1 MIRVEIKYRG
11 RVKMVSIETWF
22 DGLQADEFGSHRVMP
37 PRRAGKEEIKQRFDI
52 VFDRILAE
60 FGFE

>member
-1 MIRVEIKYRG
+1 MIRVEIKYKG

-22 DGLQADEFGSHRVMP
+22 DGLQADEFGSHRIAA

-52 VFDRILAE
+52 VFDRILTE